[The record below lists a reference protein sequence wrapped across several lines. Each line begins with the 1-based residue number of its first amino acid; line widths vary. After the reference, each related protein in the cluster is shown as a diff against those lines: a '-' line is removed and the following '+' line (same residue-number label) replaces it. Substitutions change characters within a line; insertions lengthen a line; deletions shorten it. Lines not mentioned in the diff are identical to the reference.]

1 MIGYIGRSNLLKS
14 GLNTSHLKINMP
26 PGLNEVPVIALQ
38 VIALPDCVMR
48 RSAVSKVLPHSESY
62 REPLHPRRRNVDLEF
77 SGTMVALLE
86 PRCSDET
93 RNTAIWGVLPDVAE
107 SAIARV
113 VVKTA
118 AQP

>member
-48 RSAVSKVLPHSESY
+48 RSTVSKVLPNSESY
-62 REPLHPRRRNVDLEF
+62 HEPLHPRRRNVDLEF
-77 SGTMVALLE
+77 SGTMVAPLV

-107 SAIARV
+107 SAIALV
-113 VVKTA
+113 AVKQA